1 MQRIVCWVSFPPR
14 TFQESTLSTNESVL
28 VDLLRERTGQRLTTS
43 DVLSVSPLGDTE
55 TLKTLASLIDAGVVE
70 LRDPGEALGN
80 GWNEEGATSP
90 VPLDVPS
97 HGGAFPAKLA
107 RFEVERVLG
116 RGSMGAVLFARDPA
130 IGRVVAIKLIQSAA
144 HLTPLQRER
153 YHERFYREASAAGRL
168 HHPGIAAVYD
178 VGHMEDGTPF
188 IVMEYVRG
196 RTLRE
201 VLHSEDLGIEQTLQI
216 ARDVLD
222 ALSYAHSQGI
232 IHRDIKPSNIIIT
245 PDFHAKIMDFGIA
258 HVLGSE
264 LTSEDDI
271 LGSPSYMA
279 PEQLSKGAI
288 DQRTDL
294 FSLAVVLYRIL
305 TGKLPFM
312 GDSFAAIAQSVLSED
327 PAPPHVV
334 APSVPLGLSRVVA
347 RCMAKDPAQRF
358 PSANAVQQAL
368 TTFEIVGDLED
379 GAEPSRAVPS
389 RNRWLAVSLA
399 LLIGA
404 VLVFRLTMTVHAPM
418 PPDETEPAPPAAAE
432 GAEVEGPEPE
442 APLRAVDPSPSP
454 LPAPSNPVDVARA
467 EPSTRTTVPRRPPV
481 PAPEV
486 TPQPERPTPAL
497 ASETSPEPPARPA
510 GDPRL
515 ADLFYK
521 ARLALDRGEIEESR
535 TILEQLLARDPTF
548 AGAADLHRLVTDQ
561 IWERTLPLI
570 LRARH
575 NHRLGGCLGELSLT
589 ALGVRFASS
598 EHSWAWAVRTD
609 DIRVLERPNPE
620 TFIVETFEKDVL
632 GLGKNKRYLFDLEK
646 PLSDDDWARY
656 LRLIK

>member
-43 DVLSVSPLGDTE
+43 DVLSVSPLGDAE
-55 TLKTLASLIDAGVVE
+55 TLKTLASLIGAGVVE
-70 LRDPGEALGN
+70 LRDPDESLGP

-168 HHPGIAAVYD
+168 HHPGITAVYD

-201 VLHSEDLGIEQTLQI
+201 VLHSEELGIEQTLQI

-232 IHRDIKPSNIIIT
+232 VHRDIKPSNIIIT

-334 APSVPLGLSRVVA
+334 APAVPLGLSRVVA
-347 RCMAKDPAQRF
+347 RCMAKDPAQRY

-379 GAEPSRAVPS
+379 GAEPSGAAPS

-404 VLVFRLTMTVHAPM
+404 VLVFRLTMTVHAPV
-418 PPDETEPAPPAAAE
+418 PPDETRPAPAVAG
-432 GAEVEGPEPE
+432 GAEIEGPQPE
-442 APLRAVDPSPSP
+442 APFPALDPSPSP
-454 LPAPSNPVDVARA
+454 SPPAPSKPIAVAPA
-467 EPSTRTTVPRRPPV
+467 EASTRTTVPRRPPV
-481 PAPEV
+481 PPPEV
-486 TPQPERPTPAL
+486 IPQPERPTPAP
-497 ASETSPEPPARPA
+497 APEISPEPPARA
-510 GDPRL
+510 TGDPRL

-521 ARLALDRGEIEESR
+521 ARLALDRGDIVESR
-535 TILEQLLARDPTF
+535 TLLEQLLSRDPTF

-570 LRARH
+570 ARARH
-575 NHRLGGCLGELSLT
+575 NHRLGGCIGELSLT
-589 ALGVRFASS
+589 ALGVRFVSS
-598 EHSWAWAVRTD
+598 EHSWA
-609 DIRVLERPNPE
+609 
-620 TFIVETFEKDVL
+620 
-632 GLGKNKRYLFDLEK
+632 
-646 PLSDDDWARY
+646 
-656 LRLIK
+656 